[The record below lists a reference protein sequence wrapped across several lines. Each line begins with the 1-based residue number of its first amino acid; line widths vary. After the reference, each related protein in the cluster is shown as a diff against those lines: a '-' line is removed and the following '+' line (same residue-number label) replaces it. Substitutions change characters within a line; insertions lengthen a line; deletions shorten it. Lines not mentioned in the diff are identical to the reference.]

1 MREPAALPASLP
13 VFCSRVTHH
22 KDTPFNPPASHA
34 PHPASRCSHPRQL
47 RQDLPGTVTASAERW
62 HRNLN
67 LAPSSFWGHPHGLPP
82 PVPCPPSPTRV
93 HAGADAVLLAAEAVG
108 IAPAAPVPE
117 ALAGPRLPPVV
128 PHHGELGA
136 GAAGVLVQ
144 VTRSGNGRSPPALT
158 GAGGC
163 CGHPSGD
170 LRGPGKGNQSK
181 HPPSMCWGTENPL
194 SGKRRCNPPPP
205 APQLVSQGTEGCTS
219 RGWSRC
225 RSLTA
230 QGSLGGA
237 CRSWC
242 WRGASPGG
250 IPERWGAG
258 CSPLRSR
265 SDSGGVTEVQARRFW
280 GD

>member
-82 PVPCPPSPTRV
+82 PVPCTPSPTRV

-205 APQLVSQGTEGCTS
+205 QPPNSYHRAPRDAQAGDGPGAAHSLR
-219 RGWSRC
+219 RGPW
-225 RSLTA
+225 
-230 QGSLGGA
+230 GGLA
-237 CRSWC
+237 GPGAGGGHLL
-242 WRGASPGG
+242 GASRSAGVLAAL
-250 IPERWGAG
+250 RCGA
-258 CSPLRSR
+258 
-265 SDSGGVTEVQARRFW
+265 EAIAEE
-280 GD
+280 

>member
-1 MREPAALPASLP
+1 MHPRSQPVREPAALPASLP

-82 PVPCPPSPTRV
+82 PVPCTPSPTRV

-205 APQLVSQGTEGCTS
+205 SPPTRITGHRGMHKQGMVPVP
-219 RGWSRC
+219 
-225 RSLTA
+225 LTHCA
-230 QGSLGGA
+230 GV
-237 CRSWC
+237 
-242 WRGASPGG
+242 PGG
-250 IPERWGAG
+250 GLPVLVLAGGISWGHPRALG
-258 CSPLRSR
+258 CWLLSAAEQKR
-265 SDSGGVTEVQARRFW
+265 
-280 GD
+280 